1 MHYLLAII
9 NKYSSGK
16 WDRSD

>member
-16 WDRSD
+16 WDESD